1 MKEVYIGMKIIWLVT
16 PCYNEQEVLRESARK
31 LKVLF
36 RQLMDNNKIT
46 PQSKIAFVNDGSKD
60 STWEQIKELYQSD
73 PIFVGINLSKNRGQQ
88 NAILAGLEV
97 ARNYADAVITL
108 DVDLQDDITVLEK
121 FIDQFEAGYD
131 IVYGVRSCRKRDRF
145 FKRFTA
151 VWFYKI
157 MKLLGVEIV
166 YNHAEYRLMSRRV
179 IDEFQKYTEVNMF
192 IRGVIPLIG
201 YPSTT
206 IEYERN
212 EREAGKSKYPLHKM
226 ISLALEGITSLSIKP
241 IRFIAGLGVVIFCVS
256 LVMIVYFII
265 QHCIGNTV
273 SGWASLIVSIWA
285 LGGLQLLSI
294 GIIGEY
300 IGKTY
305 LETKKRP
312 RYSLESILYKE
323 EERQDD

>member
-1 MKEVYIGMKIIWLVT
+1 MKTIWLIT
-16 PCYNEQEVLRESARK
+16 PCYNEQEILCKSARR

-36 RQLMDNNKIT
+36 RQLMDNHKIT

-73 PIFVGINLSKNRGQQ
+73 PIFIGINLSKNRGQQ

-97 ARNYADAVITL
+97 ARNYADAVITI

-131 IVYGVRSCRKRDRF
+131 VVYGVRSSRKKDHF

-157 MKLLGVEIV
+157 MNLLGVDIV
-166 YNHAEYRLMSRRV
+166 HNHAEYRLMSKRV

-201 YPSTT
+201 YPSTI

-212 EREAGKSKYPLHKM
+212 EREVGKSKYPLHKM

-256 LVMIVYFII
+256 LVMIAYFII

-294 GIIGEY
+294 GVIGEY

-305 LETKKRP
+305 LETKHRP
-312 RYSLESILYKE
+312 RYSMESILHRE
-323 EERQDD
+323 EESQDDYCMDEEV